1 MCVWPNDFQKSSIGA
16 IIKFIVN
23 ISAGFLMS
31 CVVISNI
38 LCIAYKAESNEE
50 KFDIMGPTFF
60 YGMSTLK
67 YFLFLYRAEA
77 LKKSFEH
84 LEEDWMYVDTK
95 EREIMLKNAKFGRI
109 MSIYFA
115 IFLYS
120 GGAGHHF
127 IKPFLSD
134 SILTEM
140 NISVK
145 PFPSPVYGGIF
156 NTGYSPL
163 YEFTFAAV
171 IIADMFIISMAPL
184 TFNITAILLIHACGQ
199 FEIINLNLHD
209 VVSGLS
215 KKESTAQE
223 RLVAII
229 KSHIRHFTI
238 KKYYQT
244 INNFFAFSYV
254 SYLDKVF
261 CEIFLVEIL
270 GCAIN
275 LSLLGYFSVT
285 NWKAGNLGNFINFA
299 ILLNVFIFNIFIY
312 AYFGELLTIQA
323 EKVGNTGYM
332 IEWHKLPRNI
342 SLELSF
348 FIQVC
353 QFPIRVTAGK
363 VVFLS
368 MTTFTAIIKSAAAYL
383 NIIWKM

>member
-1 MCVWPNDFQKSSIGA
+1 MRLI
-16 IIKFIVN
+16 
-23 ISAGFLMS
+23 
-31 CVVISNI
+31 
-38 LCIAYKAESNEE
+38 
-50 KFDIMGPTFF
+50 
-60 YGMSTLK
+60 
-67 YFLFLYRAEA
+67 
-77 LKKSFEH
+77 
-84 LEEDWMYVDTK
+84 EEDWQEADTVNH
-95 EREIMLKNAKFGRI
+95 RSVMMRSAKFGNFI
-109 MSIYFA
+109 IIICASFMF
-115 IFLYS
+115 S
-120 GGAGHHF
+120 GGFFYH
-127 IKPFLSD
+127 
-134 SILTEM
+134 ILIPLTAPAVVTEN
-140 NISVK
+140 NITVQ
-145 PFPSPVYGGIF
+145 PFPTPAFGKFFTSGYSPVYQIVFTVQAFTGIF
-156 NTGYSPL
+156 NDTL
-163 YEFTFAAV
+163 NVMTFSLATV
-171 IIADMFIISMAPL
+171 L
-184 TFNITAILLIHACGQ
+184 ILHSCGQ
-199 FEIINLNLHD
+199 FD
-209 VVSGLS
+209 VLILTKNDISS
-215 KKESTAQE
+215 HS
-223 RLVAII
+223 RLVLIVQRHLRVLSFVKTLEGLLTEVCLIEVMGSTII
-229 KSHIRHFTI
+229 ICLLGYYIIVVKISYYSLDIHFTI